1 MHIFYAWLEPAS
13 EKTQGGGGGE
23 TDINRKSDIHIK
35 YIILLV

>member
-13 EKTQGGGGGE
+13 EKTQGGGGE